1 MQKKELSSMLQGSHL
16 GIPKNTAELSKLKSV
31 SPRVIGGRKGS
42 KFFNENSLS
51 IDKSSAKNHDKQS
64 NAPNNKDSFDGP
76 SIEGVNSKNN
86 ETTVKV
92 EGIQR

>member
-1 MQKKELSSMLQGSHL
+1 MLQGSNL

-51 IDKSSAKNHDKQS
+51 IDKSSAKNLDKQS
-64 NAPNNKDSFDGP
+64 NAP
-76 SIEGVNSKNN
+76 SIEAVNSKNN
-86 ETTVKV
+86 DTVIKV